1 MMKKILLFALEAL
14 MVLTWCGAEAQENA
28 CSDTIYWGSRL
39 SFLESECCWTVPEGS
54 NWGLIAYSDGIA
66 ISNPDSADHWIYSP
80 WIEIPATA
88 AADSVMLCFNPSAPC
103 NADYSLCVTIDGTT
117 WDTLYRGFAHNSPQK
132 IYMGDYAGQM
142 VRLGFCHYGY
152 VNSNWQGSDST
163 CSGSLDQQLRVC
175 CITLRSIMPP
185 VVTLAATD
193 EAFVGT
199 PKNFK
204 VIFTEGTRQG
214 LSCMWHSTLMDS
226 TITLNADFLTLN
238 YTRSGVDTLTVAVTN
253 NYGSDTAQAVV
264 TVYDCSPVST
274 LPWKARMKDFK
285 CWRSVGDRGFDI
297 VNDSELKTQYDGRNC
312 TLGIATQGI
321 TLPNDTAMLT
331 LHWKAKRENGEVY
344 PQAMYLLV
352 STEESDSLASYD
364 TIFFTTSSSYN
375 DYTGYTA
382 DLSSYGGRTVYM
394 AFLVKR
400 NYGLA
405 MVHIKDIEVIYERMP
420 MVTLSAPLTA
430 RVGGS
435 IVFSASLE
443 QGDTLD
449 ANMACHSSLLDST
462 WVSGYSEDFTLVYP
476 AAGVDTVTVTVSNPY
491 GSSTSSRVVHIFQ
504 CDTIAAF
511 PWVEEFVSMGNEASY
526 NTCWEINGW
535 RHLANNHF
543 FGHRNDLME
552 SNTTGNY
559 MVMPPIRVPETGAER
574 LKVWVIYAKKM
585 LVTVSTDGGQTY
597 PDTVYFDN
605 DAVFNWWLRTVPL
618 APYAGQTVHV
628 RLASTVSSSFIDRV
642 VVDYETSPCVALIVP
657 ERIATDV
664 PTLCVATLRY
674 GDTAGLVYTWHSQ
687 VGGTFTTNATGDSA
701 WVTYSTGITGFY
713 DTISVIATNSFGAD
727 TVCHPLQVID
737 CAPATTLPWTETFAD
752 GIYCWYKPYGS
763 KFIDAIPDN
772 YYILEYLR
780 HLYLNVQN
788 DTLGSW
794 IMSKAVEIPAD
805 TTLGVTLFWK
815 VASSDNN
822 YHHLYSVL
830 VTTSNDYTDTANYTV
845 LYTDSSTH
853 INFSNYDTRSV
864 SLAQYAGQ
872 TIHVAIHNH
881 GNHLAPSGI
890 GLYFD
895 NVEIRAS
902 QMPVVRV
909 TADATTYYYGDTAR
923 FTATL
928 LEGIANGI
936 TYTWHS
942 ALMDTTFTGGNT
954 WSLGYGLANGRDTV
968 IVIATNVYGSD
979 TASVIVNST
988 IITQPVVSFGH
999 NGVFLTDTTVFTAHI
1014 LNHCVDDSMTY
1025 TWHSSLMDTTF
1036 TSHISTFTLLYTLGG
1051 TDTVTLIVDNHYATD
1066 TATMVLNLIDCRPKP
1081 LPWNEDFEGVIA
1093 TAANVVGDLP
1103 VCWDYSWNGT
1113 NVAYAPHVITPTG
1126 YQYITDLP
1134 SNALFLV
1141 VGGYTGYDNTAT
1153 VTLPH
1158 FADSLQ
1164 HLSIAFDY
1172 RFETAALG
1180 TLTVGYCDSNGLFT
1194 AVKTLPGHA
1203 GSYLRDTIS
1212 LYAATLSDA
1221 QIALR
1226 WEYGSLWYAVAIDNI
1241 AVFNAD
1247 SLPMAP
1253 LVAID
1258 GPTTAVPYDTVIFT
1272 AQLLRGDTTDL
1283 TYTWHSTLLGR
1294 VMAGPSIRLLY
1305 ETIGVDTLSVIATT
1319 AIGVNAAMLI
1329 VTIDTLSVPDTLWRT
1344 ITLLCDSTMGTVS
1357 GAGTYPDS
1365 STVAISAI
1373 PFEGYHFVAWNDNDT
1388 RTVRT
1393 ITLVS
1398 DTAFTAYFAADTL
1411 PTPPPDTLWRTVA
1424 VTANVDGVCETY
1436 GSGTYADSSRVEMG
1450 YTMVDTVNEGG
1461 RWQFLGWSDG
1471 ENDNPRTILV
1481 TSDTVI
1487 VALFEWMADS
1497 VGINE
1502 LRDNS
1507 YEIRVYP
1514 NPAHGAVTVSVG
1526 APATLTVLD
1535 LTGRVVIA
1543 PLSLSSSATLP
1554 LTDLPS
1560 GTYFLR
1566 VTNEEG
1572 TAVKRLIVK

>member
-88 AADSVMLCFNPSAPC
+88 AADSVMLCFNTSAPC
-103 NADYSLCVTIDGTT
+103 NADYSLCVTTDGTT
-117 WDTLYRGFAHNSPQK
+117 WDTLYRGFAHNSHPK

-420 MVTLSAPLTA
+420 MVTLSAPSTA

-435 IVFSASLE
+435 IVFTASLE

-559 MVMPPIRVPETGAER
+559 MVMPLIRVPETGAER
-574 LKVWVIYAKKM
+574 LKVWVNYAKKM

-605 DAVFNWWLRTVPL
+605 DDVFNWWLRTVPL

-642 VVDYETSPCVALIVP
+642 VVDYETSPCVVLIVP

-1241 AVFNAD
+1241 VVFND
-1247 SLPMAP
+1247 PLPIAP
-1253 LVAID
+1253 QVALSA
-1258 GPTTAVPYDTVIFT
+1258 PFETTLGDTVTIS
-1272 AQLLRGDTTDL
+1272 TTLNDCSRNAL
-1283 TYTWHSTLLGR
+1283 TLTLHSTLLDTTIHPDNFQFSIFNLPIPYR
-1294 VMAGPSIRLLY
+1294 ESTPSL
-1305 ETIGVDTLSVIATT
+1305 A
-1319 AIGVNAAMLI
+1319 
-1329 VTIDTLSVPDTLWRT
+1329 
-1344 ITLLCDSTMGTVS
+1344 
-1357 GAGTYPDS
+1357 
-1365 STVAISAI
+1365 
-1373 PFEGYHFVAWNDNDT
+1373 
-1388 RTVRT
+1388 
-1393 ITLVS
+1393 
-1398 DTAFTAYFAADTL
+1398 
-1411 PTPPPDTLWRTVA
+1411 
-1424 VTANVDGVCETY
+1424 
-1436 GSGTYADSSRVEMG
+1436 
-1450 YTMVDTVNEGG
+1450 
-1461 RWQFLGWSDG
+1461 
-1471 ENDNPRTILV
+1471 
-1481 TSDTVI
+1481 
-1487 VALFEWMADS
+1487 
-1497 VGINE
+1497 
-1502 LRDNS
+1502 
-1507 YEIRVYP
+1507 
-1514 NPAHGAVTVSVG
+1514 
-1526 APATLTVLD
+1526 
-1535 LTGRVVIA
+1535 
-1543 PLSLSSSATLP
+1543 
-1554 LTDLPS
+1554 
-1560 GTYFLR
+1560 
-1566 VTNEEG
+1566 
-1572 TAVKRLIVK
+1572 